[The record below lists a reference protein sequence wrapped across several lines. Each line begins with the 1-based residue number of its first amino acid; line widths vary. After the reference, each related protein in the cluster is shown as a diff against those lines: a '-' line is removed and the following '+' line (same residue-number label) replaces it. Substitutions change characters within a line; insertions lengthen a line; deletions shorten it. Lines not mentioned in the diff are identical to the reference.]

1 MTGPM
6 RGTTLAPNFRMA
18 RAHLVSMGLAALTF
32 TSVAQARETSTID
45 AANPSSTTA
54 TTTPAYAAR
63 NDTRDK
69 VTREP
74 GTESKDRTK
83 DFTLAIEGAA
93 NIPLDVG
100 FEAGVDMPFG
110 LRIFGGY
117 GWIVAP
123 YSTFLRG
130 ASIADGP
137 ARVTINE
144 ARASG
149 YLLRAK
155 LGIRPF
161 RKLGLYFDAGYARAE
176 LDGSVDLTGSV
187 SGVGSISGGYN
198 ASSSLDL
205 WLVELGYQA
214 KIENRLVL
222 AAGLGF
228 TGTIAANTTVS
239 PLGVAQQS
247 DPTAIRLSEA
257 SADRAL
263 EKYGYIPTLN
273 LKLGFNLL

>member
-1 MTGPM
+1 
-6 RGTTLAPNFRMA
+6 
-18 RAHLVSMGLAALTF
+18 MGLAVLAF
-32 TSVAQARETSTID
+32 TSVAQARETRTID
-45 AANPSSTTA
+45 ASPPTA
-54 TTTPAYAAR
+54 TTGIAPTAYAAR

-74 GTESKDRTK
+74 GTEPKDRTK
-83 DFTLAIEGAA
+83 DWTLAIEGAA
-93 NIPLDVG
+93 NVPLDVG

-110 LRIFGGY
+110 LRLFGGY

-123 YSTFLRG
+123 YATFLRG
-130 ASIADGP
+130 ASVSDGP
-137 ARVTINE
+137 ARVTIDQ

-149 YLLRAK
+149 HLLRAK

-161 RKLGLYFDAGYARAE
+161 RQLGFYFDAGYARAE
-176 LDGSVDLTGSV
+176 LDGTVDLTGSV

-214 KIENRLVL
+214 KIENRLIL
-222 AAGLGF
+222 AVGLGF
-228 TGTIAANTTVS
+228 TGTIAANTTIS

-247 DPTAIRLSEA
+247 DPTAIRLSES
-257 SADRAL
+257 SADRAF
-263 EKYGYIPTLN
+263 EKYGYVPTLN
-273 LKLGFNLL
+273 VKLGFDLL

>member
-1 MTGPM
+1 
-6 RGTTLAPNFRMA
+6 
-18 RAHLVSMGLAALTF
+18 MGLAALVF
-32 TSVAQARETSTID
+32 TSIAQARETSS
-45 AANPSSTTA
+45 AAVSNPGSTTTA
-54 TTTPAYAAR
+54 PPAYAVR

-74 GTESKDRTK
+74 ETASKDR
-83 DFTLAIEGAA
+83 DSYTLAIEGAA

-100 FEAGVDMPFG
+100 FEAGLDTPFG
-110 LRIFGGY
+110 LRLFGGY

-123 YSTFLRG
+123 YATFLRG
-130 ASIADGP
+130 ASIAEGP
-137 ARVTINE
+137 ARVTINQ

-149 YLLRAK
+149 HLLRAK

-161 RKLGLYFDAGYARAE
+161 RKLGLYFDLGYARAE
-176 LDGSVDLTGSV
+176 LDGTVDLTGSV
-187 SGVGSISGGYN
+187 TGVGAISGGYS

-228 TGTIAANTTVS
+228 TGTIGANTTIA
-239 PLGVAQQS
+239 PLGAAQS
-247 DPTAIRLSEA
+247 DPTAIRLAES
-257 SADRAL
+257 SADRSL
-263 EKYGYIPTLN
+263 EKYGYIPTFN